1 MEASAQGASAFLQEA
16 ALRNHGIAI
25 AAGATA
31 LLLCGAGEALGQGA
45 RASSVIE
52 LARQADKLKPG
63 EWVWAPEIAPD
74 GPITVYV
81 DLSRQVATVYRNGVR
96 IGVSTVSSGKPG
108 HETPTGVF
116 TILQKDAKHRS
127 SKYNNAPMPYQ
138 QRLTWDG
145 VALHAGGL
153 PGYPESHGCVHL
165 PYEFARL
172 LFGETHLGAT
182 VIVAGEAGK
191 SMLAPAAGVLAAQG
205 EMGVATPH
213 VPLADYEPYR
223 WMPEISPEGPVTII
237 VSRSDQ
243 RILVLR
249 NGVEIGRSRAEVSAN
264 DFETHVLT
272 YAPQADGRPRWV
284 LVGVPGHAG
293 DDGLPLDSGILNHL
307 RLPRGFYAALA
318 EVIVP
323 GSTVLVTQAP
333 VLPDNHGKGM
343 TVMASGGAW

>member
-1 MEASAQGASAFLQEA
+1 MRGYGIAFVAGA
-16 ALRNHGIAI
+16 AL
-25 AAGATA
+25 
-31 LLLCGAGEALGQGA
+31 LFLSLGAGEAAAQGA
-45 RASSVIE
+45 RTSSAVE
-52 LARQADKLKPG
+52 LARQADQLKPG
-63 EWVWAPEIAPD
+63 QWVWAPEIAPE

-81 DLSRQVATVYRNGVR
+81 DLSLQIATVYRNGVR

-127 SKYNNAPMPYQ
+127 STYNNAPMPFQ
-138 QRLTWDG
+138 ERLTWDG

-172 LFGETHLGAT
+172 LFGETHMGGT
-182 VIVAGEAGK
+182 VIIAGRAGG

-205 EMGVATPH
+205 EAGAAALH
-213 VPLADYEPYR
+213 VPLAENEPYR
-223 WMPEISPEGPVTII
+223 WTPEASPQGPVTII

-243 RILVLR
+243 RVLVLR
-249 NGVEIGRSRAEVSAN
+249 NGVEIGRSRAAVPTN

-293 DDGLPLDSGILNHL
+293 DDGRPLDSGVLNQL
-307 RLPRGFYAALA
+307 RLPKGFHAALA

-343 TVMASGGAW
+343 TVMDGAASR

>member
-1 MEASAQGASAFLQEA
+1 MRINSIAFATGA
-16 ALRNHGIAI
+16 
-25 AAGATA
+25 A
-31 LLLCGAGEALGQGA
+31 LLLLLDTGGAVAQGA
-45 RASSVIE
+45 RASSAVE
-52 LARQADKLKPG
+52 LARQADQLKPG
-63 EWVWAPEIAPD
+63 QWVWAPQIAPK
-74 GPITVYV
+74 GPISVYV

-116 TILQKDAKHRS
+116 TILQKDAKHHS
-127 SKYNNAPMPYQ
+127 NKYNNAPMPYQ

-172 LFGETHLGAT
+172 LFGETPMGAT
-182 VIVAGEAGK
+182 VVVAGRAGGA
-191 SMLAPAAGVLAAQG
+191 MLAPAAGVIAAQG
-205 EMGVATPH
+205 EAGATSPH
-213 VPLADYEPYR
+213 VPLAETEPFR
-223 WMPEISPEGPVTII
+223 WTPELSPQGPVTVV

-249 NGVEIGRSRAEVSAN
+249 NGVEIGRSRVEVPTD

-293 DDGLPLDSGILNHL
+293 DDGRPLDTSVLNQL
-307 RLPRGFYAALA
+307 RMPLGFRTALA
-318 EVIVP
+318 EVIAP
-323 GSTVLVTQAP
+323 GATVLVTQAP
-333 VLPDNHGKGM
+333 VRPDNHGKGM
-343 TVMASGGAW
+343 TVMASSESR